1 MADLG
6 GGWQQWTTM
15 DNNGQRWTTMDNN
28 GQQSSCICD
37 AVFIL
42 VGGISVRGIFNWQQQ
57 FRFHNQPKTHC
68 CESNCLWRLQFRV
81 QHWKALFEVF
91 FSALCVSVHSFVT
104 FPYGRLP
111 WAWSMSFCV
120 VQGTIRP
127 VLSAPPAKV
136 PPIAVTLFKCT
147 SLILYCQPVCK
158 ICSGAPAVARP
169 TFEHLTPLPTTH
181 HCPKY

>member
-1 MADLG
+1 
-6 GGWQQWTTM
+6 M
-15 DNNGQRWTTMDNN
+15 DNNGQQWTTMDNN

-91 FSALCVSVHSFVT
+91 FSALCVSVHSFDFVT

-181 HCPKY
+181 HWPKY